1 MSHLDYGC
9 NFRLGCY
16 MIRPRLSAFTM
27 GGKSGGGT
35 VTCMMRP
42 DLLIHSVHMYG
53 AYGVRVVRKKY
64 QVFREPNTYVHL

>member
-1 MSHLDYGC
+1 
-9 NFRLGCY
+9 
-16 MIRPRLSAFTM
+16 
-27 GGKSGGGT
+27 
-35 VTCMMRP
+35 MMRP